1 MERLIRP
8 SGRPHAV
15 QILASPTILRH
26 ACCQMPR
33 ESTKGRETATS
44 STDQQR
50 HEQLLEALGQL
61 KSVIEEQ
68 LAAIHDRLEHIAEV
82 VRENTEEIGV
92 LRDAIDEEKEV
103 MEWAAQNDKRIFQL
117 TSMPVDP
124 TAEDWAARMNMLT
137 PSDLPP
143 ELQTADPHATSAAYE
158 QDSSAQPQT
167 EQKQLWS

>member
-1 MERLIRP
+1 
-8 SGRPHAV
+8 
-15 QILASPTILRH
+15 
-26 ACCQMPR
+26 MPR
-33 ESTKGRETATS
+33 ESTTGRETDKS
-44 STDQQR
+44 STDRQR

-68 LAAIHDRLEHIAEV
+68 LAAIHDRLEHVAEV

-92 LRDAIDEEKEV
+92 LRDAIDEEREV
-103 MEWAAQNDKRIFQL
+103 VEWAAQNDKRIFQL

-124 TAEDWAARMNMLT
+124 TAEDWAARMNTLT

-143 ELQTADPHATSAAYE
+143 ELQAARPHGISAASE
-158 QDSSAQPQT
+158 QASPTQPQN